1 MRQVRIT
8 RRRAARQTCSEAEPM
23 TEDLL
28 TASRQ
33 SCDASVVATLAHIDE
48 VLCESR

>member
-8 RRRAARQTCSEAEPM
+8 RRRAARPMSSEPEPL

-28 TASRQ
+28 ASPRQ
-33 SCDASVVATLAHIDE
+33 PSDASVVATLAHIDE
-48 VLCESR
+48 VLRESR

>member
-8 RRRAARQTCSEAEPM
+8 RRRAARPTCSEAEPL

-28 TASRQ
+28 TSPRP
-33 SCDASVVATLAHIDE
+33 SGDAAVVSTLAHIDE
-48 VLCESR
+48 VLRESR